1 MFEPQ
6 GSLDEWKKNLEFF
19 NKPGFESYQYI
30 IGTAFGSVL
39 TKMTAIKGSIF
50 HFHSKDSGYGKTTV
64 LLAAASLWADPA
76 KFVKFER
83 DTYHDKM
90 NYAETLKDLPLY
102 CDEMTNMQPK
112 EASDFIYQIP
122 SGKQRGR
129 LSQGAN
135 SSRWRGDPWSF
146 ICVTTGNMSLI
157 SKVNSYKDA
166 PKAEAQ
172 RVLEFSPQ
180 KQQLP
185 KQDTDE
191 LAKSIERHF
200 GHAAIPYLQYIM
212 NNLDEVQ
219 KLLVSIQQ
227 TIDTRAGLTAENR
240 FWSAQAACDITGLLI
255 AKRLKFIDFDVRA
268 LLDWVVDYL
277 RDYKREDTSAHSQD
291 ATQIVSDYF
300 YANVNDFLRIR
311 NSGEGRLDASGRPD
325 VLDHLVVPEAMP
337 RNAMLGRL
345 ETDTNTLFLMPK
357 PFRAWCAERQID
369 FTDIVKEL
377 RTLPCGAKT
386 VSKRMGKGTKLNLP
400 PVSVLKLKGAAW
412 MNDSGTEDEIISD
425 NKKAEEE

>member
-1 MFEPQ
+1 
-6 GSLDEWKKNLEFF
+6 
-19 NKPGFESYQYI
+19 
-30 IGTAFGSVL
+30 
-39 TKMTAIKGSIF
+39 
-50 HFHSKDSGYGKTTV
+50 
-64 LLAAASLWADPA
+64 
-76 KFVKFER
+76 
-83 DTYHDKM
+83 
-90 NYAETLKDLPLY
+90 
-102 CDEMTNMQPK
+102 
-112 EASDFIYQIP
+112 
-122 SGKQRGR
+122 
-129 LSQGAN
+129 
-135 SSRWRGDPWSF
+135 
-146 ICVTTGNMSLI
+146 
-157 SKVNSYKDA
+157 
-166 PKAEAQ
+166 
-172 RVLEFSPQ
+172 
-180 KQQLP
+180 
-185 KQDTDE
+185 
-191 LAKSIERHF
+191 
-200 GHAAIPYLQYIM
+200 M

-277 RDYKREDTSAHSQD
+277 RDYKREDTSTHNQD
-291 ATQIVSDYF
+291 ATQVVSDYF

-357 PFRAWCAERQID
+357 PFRSWCAERQLD
-369 FTDIVKEL
+369 FTEIVKEL

-400 PVSVLKLKGAAW
+400 PVSVLRLKGATW
-412 MNDSGTEDEIISD
+412 MSDTGTDDEVISD